1 MKLGSVIFNDYNT
14 ADRNDD
20 YDSFF
25 FLSKKTYEDDIYSEK
40 INTNVY

>member
-25 FLSKKTYEDDIYSEK
+25 LSKKTYEDDIYSEK